1 MKRVEERE
9 EKTGTFATLRGTFG
23 GYRRH
28 LFLLAVLGVFGA
40 VLEGIGVNA
49 IIPLFSFLLGDTTLA
64 SADFITNAIRQS
76 FEFFDVTFSFR
87 SLLVFIAALFL
98 TRAVVITLFTYIRAR
113 IAASFM
119 FREMNLLLT
128 NTLQAKWGF
137 LSKQK
142 AGHLQNTLF
151 WDVRQSTSL
160 LDAVAQFIQ
169 SSTGFVIY
177 FFVALSISSKVTLIT
192 LAVGAVMLFVLR
204 PLVQK
209 TRILGEEKS
218 SLEKSFANYLIEHIS
233 GLKVV
238 KASGVGQKVAGAGR
252 AILEP
257 LRAVYIKSAIMHS
270 LGSAVIQPF
279 SIIFVLILFAFAY
292 KMPSFNLAAFAAVMY
307 LIQKIFVYLQSTQS
321 SLHSI
326 ADFIPFASN
335 ILKFKNSL
343 QENKDE
349 VVEDKKRPFVYE
361 KSLSF
366 RNVSFSYQSGN
377 PVLSHIS
384 FSISKNSF
392 LGIMGPSGGGKTS
405 IVDLIL
411 RLFLPDQG
419 TILLDDTPIHEIKM
433 DEWRQRIGYVSQDIF
448 LMNTSIRDNIRFYD
462 EAMTDEVIYDAA
474 RKAHI
479 YDHVMSLEKGFD
491 TVVGEH
497 GLMLSVGQRQRVVIA
512 RALARKPEIL
522 ILDEATSAL
531 DSESEL
537 AIKETI
543 EEIRKTMT
551 LVVIAHRVSTITS
564 ADNILVLKEGVI
576 AEYGRPQE
584 MLGNPS
590 SYLARMVIL
599 QHHTK

>member
-9 EKTGTFATLRGTFG
+9 GKMGTFAVLRGTFG

-28 LFLLAVLGVFGA
+28 LFLLAVLGVLGA
-40 VLEGIGVNA
+40 VLEGIGINA
-49 IIPLFSFLLGDTTLA
+49 IIPLFSFLLGDTGIS
-64 SADFITNAIRQS
+64 SANFITDAIRQS
-76 FEFFDVTFSFR
+76 FGFLDIPFSFR
-87 SLLVFIAALFL
+87 FLLVFIAVLFL
-98 TRAVVITLFTYIRAR
+98 VRAVVITLFTYIRAR
-113 IAASFM
+113 ITASFM

-128 NTLQAKWGF
+128 DTLQAKWGF
-137 LSKQK
+137 LSLQK
-142 AGHLQNTLF
+142 AGYLQNTLF

-177 FFVALSISSKVTLIT
+177 FFIALSISSTVTLIT

-204 PLVQK
+204 PLVRK
-209 TRILGEEKS
+209 TMVLGEEKS
-218 SLEKSFANYLIEHIS
+218 GLEKSFANYLIEHIS

-238 KASGVGQKVAGAGR
+238 KASGVGQKVIGAGR

-257 LRAVYIKSAIMHS
+257 LRTVYIKSAIMHS

-361 KSLSF
+361 KGLSF
-366 RNVSFSYQSGN
+366 RDVSFSYQSET
-377 PVLSHIS
+377 PVLSQIS
-384 FSISKNSF
+384 FSVPKNSF

-405 IVDLIL
+405 IVDLVL

-419 TILLDDTPIHEIKM
+419 AILLDDTPIHEIKM

-448 LMNTSIRDNIRFYD
+448 LMNASIRDNIRFYD

-479 YDHVMSLEKGFD
+479 YDHIMSLEKGFD
-491 TVVGEH
+491 TVIGEH
-497 GLMLSVGQRQRVVIA
+497 GTMLSVGQRQRIVIA
-512 RALARKPEIL
+512 RALARKPDIL

-531 DSESEL
+531 DAESEL
-537 AIKETI
+537 AIKETV
-543 EEIRKTMT
+543 EDIRKTMT
-551 LVVIAHRVSTITS
+551 LLVIAHRVSTITS
-564 ADNILVLKEGVI
+564 ADNILVLNEGVI
-576 AEYGRPQE
+576 TEYGKPQE
-584 MLGNPS
+584 MLDTSS
-590 SYLARMVIL
+590 SYLSRMVAL

>member
-1 MKRVEERE
+1 MKKR
-9 EKTGTFATLRGTFG
+9 GTLKVLAGTFG
-23 GYRRH
+23 GYQRH
-28 LFLLAVLGVFGA
+28 LFLLVILGAFGA
-40 VLEGIGVNA
+40 ILEGIGINA
-49 IIPLFSFLLGDTTLA
+49 IIPLFSFLLGDATLA

-76 FEFFDVTFSFR
+76 FEFIGVPFSFR
-87 SLLVFIAALFL
+87 FLLVFIATLFL
-98 TRAVVITLFTYIRAR
+98 ARAIVITLFTYIRAR
-113 IAASFM
+113 ITASFM

-137 LSKQK
+137 LSTQK
-142 AGHLQNTLF
+142 AGYLQNTLF
-151 WDVRQSTSL
+151 WDVRQTTSL
-160 LDAVAQFIQ
+160 FDAVAQFIQ
-169 SSTGFVIY
+169 SSTGFIIY
-177 FFVALSISSKVTLIT
+177 FFVALSISSTVTLIT

-204 PLVQK
+204 PLVRK
-209 TRILGEEKS
+209 TMVLGEEKS
-218 SLEKSFANYLIEHIS
+218 GLEKSFANYLIEHIS

-238 KASGVGQKVAGAGR
+238 MASGVGQKVIATGR
-252 AILEP
+252 AIMEP
-257 LRAVYIKSAIMHS
+257 LRMVYIKSAIMHS
-270 LGSAVIQPF
+270 LGTAVIQPF
-279 SIIFVLILFAFAY
+279 GIIFILVLFAFAY
-292 KMPSFNLAAFAAVMY
+292 KMPSFNLAAFAAVLY

-326 ADFIPFASN
+326 ADFTPFASN
-335 ILKFKNSL
+335 ILKFKSSL
-343 QENKDE
+343 LEHKDE
-349 VVEDKKRPFVYE
+349 VAEDKKQPFVYE

-366 RNVSFSYQSGN
+366 RDVSFSYQAGAT
-377 PVLSHIS
+377 VLSQIS
-384 FSISKNSF
+384 FSVPKNSF

-419 TILLDDTPIHEIKM
+419 TILLDDTSIHEIKM

-448 LMNTSIRDNIRFYD
+448 LMNASLKDNIRFYD
-462 EAMTDEVIYDAA
+462 DSMTDEAIYDAA

-479 YDHVMSLEKGFD
+479 YDHIMSLDKGFD

-497 GLMLSVGQRQRVVIA
+497 GLTLSVGQRQRVVIA

-531 DSESEL
+531 DAESEL

-551 LVVIAHRVSTITS
+551 LIVIAHRVSTITN
-564 ADNILVLKEGVI
+564 ADHILVLKEGTI
-576 AEYGRPQE
+576 AEYGKPQE
-584 MLGNPS
+584 MLTNS
-590 SYLARMVIL
+590 NSYLARMVTL

>member
-1 MKRVEERE
+1 MK
-9 EKTGTFATLRGTFG
+9 KKGTLKVLAGTFG
-23 GYRRH
+23 GYQRH
-28 LFLLAVLGVFGA
+28 LFLLVILGVFGA
-40 VLEGIGVNA
+40 VLEGIGINA

-76 FEFFDVTFSFR
+76 FEFFGIPFSFR
-87 SLLVFIAALFL
+87 FLLVLIAVLFL
-98 TRAVVITLFTYIRAR
+98 ARAIVITLFTYIRAR

-119 FREMNLLLT
+119 FREMNSLLT

-137 LSKQK
+137 LSTQK
-142 AGHLQNTLF
+142 AGYLQNTLF

-169 SSTGFVIY
+169 SSTGFIIY
-177 FFVALSISSKVTLIT
+177 FFVALSISATITLIT
-192 LAVGAVMLFVLR
+192 LAIGAVMLFVLR
-204 PLVQK
+204 PLVRK
-209 TRILGEEKS
+209 TMVLGEEKS
-218 SLEKSFANYLIEHIS
+218 GLEKSFANYLIEHIS

-238 KASGVGQKVAGAGR
+238 KASGIGQKVISTGR

-257 LRAVYIKSAIMHS
+257 LRMVYIKSAIMHS

-279 SIIFVLILFAFAY
+279 SIIFVLVLFSFAY
-292 KMPSFNLAAFAAVMY
+292 KMPSFNLAAFAAVLY

-326 ADFIPFASN
+326 ADFVPFASN
-335 ILKFKNSL
+335 ILKFKSSL

-349 VVEDKKRPFVYE
+349 VVEDKKRSFVYE

-366 RNVSFSYQSGN
+366 RDVSFSYQSGT
-377 PVLSHIS
+377 PVLSQIS

-411 RLFLPDQG
+411 RLFLPDKG
-419 TILLDDTPIHEIKM
+419 TILLDTTPIQEIKM

-448 LMNTSIRDNIRFYD
+448 LMNASIRDNIRFYD
-462 EAMTDEVIYDAA
+462 ESMTDEIIYDAA

-479 YDHVMSLEKGFD
+479 YDHIMSLEKGFD
-491 TVVGEH
+491 TIVGEH
-497 GLMLSVGQRQRVVIA
+497 GLTLSVGQRQRIVIA

-531 DSESEL
+531 DAESEL

-543 EEIRKTMT
+543 EEIRKSMT
-551 LVVIAHRVSTITS
+551 LIVIAHRVSTITS
-564 ADNILVLKEGVI
+564 ADNILVLKEGSVV
-576 AEYGRPQE
+576 EYGKPQE
-584 MLGNPS
+584 MLDNS
-590 SYLARMVIL
+590 NSYLSRMVTL